1 MVHHLLNLLGTGKS
15 FVIKSVVPAVKH
27 LTAKSGQDLD
37 KPSTLVLAP
46 SATAAFLVNGKTI
59 ESGLHFNMSRRG
71 GYSQGG
77 AEKMTELA
85 FQYEDLA
92 VCVLEEVSMIGSN
105 KFAVINYRMQNIA
118 LGPKRNEFMGGKS
131 ILAVGDFRQV
141 NHGIHIIASINFFLF
156 SCLQYKTFTFMK
168 THGLMVD
175 RRLHQTIGGNIL
187 TYSTWIKR

>member
-1 MVHHLLNLLGTGKS
+1 M
-15 FVIKSVVPAVKH
+15 IKSVVPAVKH

-59 ESGLHFNMSRRG
+59 ESGLHFNMSRLG

-105 KFAVINYRMQNIA
+105 KFAVINYRMQSIA
-118 LGPKRNEFMGGKS
+118 LGPKR
-131 ILAVGDFRQV
+131 
-141 NHGIHIIASINFFLF
+141 
-156 SCLQYKTFTFMK
+156 
-168 THGLMVD
+168 
-175 RRLHQTIGGNIL
+175 
-187 TYSTWIKR
+187 W